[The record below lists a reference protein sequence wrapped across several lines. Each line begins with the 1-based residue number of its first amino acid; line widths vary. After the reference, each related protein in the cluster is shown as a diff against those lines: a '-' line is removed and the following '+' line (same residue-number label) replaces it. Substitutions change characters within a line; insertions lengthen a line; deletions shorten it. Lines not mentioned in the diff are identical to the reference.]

1 MKVKAKMK
9 IDSRKYGINRPG
21 SRHGH
26 RYSKYMKRLSM
37 MMIKWIKQHLSN
49 IWCSVHKNVKQH

>member
-1 MKVKAKMK
+1 MEAKMK
-9 IDSRKYGINRPG
+9 IQSLKYGINRPG

-37 MMIKWIKQHLSN
+37 MMMIK
-49 IWCSVHKNVKQH
+49 

>member
-1 MKVKAKMK
+1 MK
-9 IDSRKYGINRPG
+9 IQSLKYGINRPG
-21 SRHGH
+21 SKHGH

-49 IWCSVHKNVKQH
+49 IWKFIERK